1 MPVDGTALEG
11 HLRDAVRQRY
21 GESRA
26 ARYSISA
33 EEFEIYV
40 AAVVA
45 KYAAGFTGSEKLEL
59 IASLRL
65 EELVLARACTAGNAT
80 AWDEFLAR
88 FKATMRSM
96 AVQITRSDSAGS
108 DLADELYAELYGM
121 PNREGRRTSKLD
133 YYMGR
138 GSLQGWL
145 RTVLAQKHVDR
156 CRAQSK
162 NVSLEEQV
170 EAGAT
175 FAAKDG
181 APVSGESARVAQ
193 SVEQALATLSNEER
207 FLLASY
213 YLDRRTLAEIGRQ
226 LGAHESTISRK
237 LDRATIALRKTV
249 RQDLQA
255 DGLSPGQCDDLL
267 DQLDVRDLNVD
278 IERNLR
284 QERRQERSSETFKD

>member
-1 MPVDGTALEG
+1 MPVNGTALEG
-11 HLRDAVRQRY
+11 RLREAIRQRY

-26 ARYSISA
+26 ARYGVSE
-33 EEFEIYV
+33 EEFELHV

-45 KYAAGFTGSEKLEL
+45 KYGSGFTDSEKLEL
-59 IASLRL
+59 IASLHV
-65 EELVLARACTAGNAT
+65 EELVLARACTAGNGA

-88 FKATMRSM
+88 FRQSLRSM
-96 AVQITRSDSAGS
+96 AVQVTRDDSAGRE
-108 DLADELYAELYGM
+108 LAEDLYAELYGM
-121 PNREGRRTSKLD
+121 PNREGLRTSKLD

-145 RTVLAQKHVDR
+145 RTVLAQKHIDR
-156 CRAQSK
+156 CRTQSK

-170 EAGAT
+170 EAGVS
-175 FAAKDG
+175 FAASEAVPMPAD
-181 APVSGESARVAQ
+181 SGRVAR
-193 SVEQALATLSNEER
+193 SVERSLANLSNEER

-226 LGAHESTISRK
+226 LSVHESTISRK
-237 LDRATIALRKTV
+237 LDRATVALRKQV

-267 DQLDVRDLNVD
+267 AELDVRDLNVD
-278 IERNLR
+278 VERNLR
-284 QERRQERSSETFKD
+284 QERRLQTFKD

>member
-11 HLRDAVRQRY
+11 HLRDAVRRRY
-21 GESRA
+21 GEARA
-26 ARYSISA
+26 AHYGIS
-33 EEFEIYV
+33 EGEFELHV

-45 KYAAGFTGSEKLEL
+45 KYGSEFTGSEKLEL
-59 IASLRL
+59 IASLRV
-65 EELVLARACTAGNAT
+65 EELALARACTAGNAA

-88 FKATMRSM
+88 FKQPMRSM
-96 AVQITRSDSAGS
+96 AVQVTRDASAGHE
-108 DLADELYAELYGM
+108 LADELYAELYGM

-156 CRAQSK
+156 CRTQSK

-170 EAGAT
+170 EAGVS
-175 FAAKDG
+175 FAAREET
-181 APVSGESARVAQ
+181 PVPGEDARVAR
-193 SVEQALATLSNEER
+193 SVEQALASLSNEDR

-226 LGAHESTISRK
+226 LSVHESTVSRK
-237 LDRATIALRKTV
+237 IDRATAALRKHV
-249 RQDLQA
+249 RHDLQA
-255 DGLSPGQCDDLL
+255 DGLSPGQCDDLMAE
-267 DQLDVRDLNVD
+267 LDVRDLRVD
-278 IERNLR
+278 VERNLR
-284 QERRQERSSETFKD
+284 QERGQERSFQTFKD